1 MAVPLSVPD
10 FIRPGTSDLE
20 PDPCEPGGGAKINT
34 PRQGEVART
43 ITCGIAGLLELVPP
57 RWRAT
62 EAISELGTAEP
73 IEVAAIFYLLW
84 KVGTHLTQQVLTPRQ
99 N

>member
-10 FIRPGTSDLE
+10 FLRPGTPDLE

-73 IEVAAIFYLLW
+73 IEVAAIFYSFW
-84 KVGTHLTQQVLTPRQ
+84 KVGTLLTRRFGVG
-99 N
+99 